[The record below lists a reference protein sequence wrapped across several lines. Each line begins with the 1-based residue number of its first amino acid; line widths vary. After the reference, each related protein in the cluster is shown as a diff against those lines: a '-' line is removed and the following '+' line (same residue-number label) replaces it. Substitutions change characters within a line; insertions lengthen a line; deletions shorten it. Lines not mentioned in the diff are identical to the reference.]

1 MAKLLDAPTAHSPDG
16 PPAGIAAR
24 RPARIGV
31 LMPAGRV
38 IDHDKVV
45 THTFG
50 QPDRA
55 TTLFTNIGDCFV
67 YESSLRILDFAEL
80 VPIYASEGQPPT
92 DEYVEKVNGL
102 DFLFLRGSNYIN
114 TSGKWDGIT
123 ALLERTKVPVMAF
136 GIGVQTPDNA
146 ETYVNEST
154 ERFLKLVADRS
165 TSLAVRGTLSVKA
178 LKSIGIDNVRVIGC
192 PTVFRHRQPTIRV
205 NRVAA
210 ADIAELG
217 FTLRRKT
224 FGFQTLQRYLMRT
237 LSEQHRMTIFCAG
250 ELEEKA
256 IHYAE
261 QRLVAAPEATMA
273 AAVDTLVRES
283 WLYGADDPLLAL
295 YRESLAVFESVQAFE
310 AGLKTMDA
318 VTGFRLHGN
327 LLALANGVPAL
338 YVTYDTRTREFV
350 QTLGI
355 PSVDA
360 KQMDRFSFR
369 EAWEKADFA
378 TFERAYVRRFGELKA
393 FLEENGMPHRLAVA
407 PKAAAPKRAL
417 VAAE

>member
-1 MAKLLDAPTAHSPDG
+1 MAKLPSDPQPATARKP
-16 PPAGIAAR
+16 
-24 RPARIGV
+24 RIGV

-50 QPDRA
+50 QPDKA

-67 YESSLRILDFAEL
+67 FESSLRILDFAEL
-80 VPIYASEGQPPT
+80 VPIYAADGQAPS
-92 DEYVEKVNGL
+92 DEYVEKIDAL
-102 DFLFLRGSNYIN
+102 DYLFLRGSNYIN
-114 TSGKWDGIT
+114 TNGKWDGIT
-123 ALLERTKVPVMAF
+123 TLLERTKVPVMAF

-146 ETYVNEST
+146 ETYVNAST
-154 ERFLKLVADRS
+154 ERFLKLVAERS
-165 TSLAVRGTLSVKA
+165 TSLAVRGALSVKA
-178 LKSIGIDNVRVIGC
+178 LKSIGIDNTRVIGC

-205 NRVAA
+205 NRIAA
-210 ADIAELG
+210 EDIAELG

-224 FGFQTLQRYLMRT
+224 FGFQTLQRYVMRT
-237 LSEQHRMTIFCAG
+237 LAERHRMTIFCAG

-256 IHYAE
+256 IYYAE
-261 QRLVAAPEATMA
+261 QRLVSDPEATMKS
-273 AAVDTLVRES
+273 AVDALVNEN
-283 WLYGADDPLLAL
+283 WLYGPDDPLLDL
-295 YRESLAVFESVQAFE
+295 YRRSLAVFESVQAFE
-310 AGLKTMDA
+310 AGLRTMDA

-327 LLALANGVPAL
+327 LLALANGIPAL

-360 KQMDRFSFR
+360 RQMDRFSFR
-369 EAWEKADFA
+369 DAWDKADFG
-378 TFERAYVRRFGELKA
+378 TFERAYARRFAELKA
-393 FLEENGMPHRLAVA
+393 FLTENGMAHRLGA
-407 PKAAAPKRAL
+407 PAIPQSAL